1 MLNTLDLSQNEIGP
15 SGFQHIAYLLKEN
28 SVSVTFSYRVEIY
41 LSFGYLHMQII
52 TILTLTQ
59 NQLGDIG
66 VHALAIALE
75 NSKVKF

>member
-1 MLNTLDLSQNEIGP
+1 MLNTLDLSQNEISP
-15 SGFQHIAYLLKEN
+15 SGIQHIAYLLKEN
-28 SVSVTFSYRVEIY
+28 SVSVMFSCRVEIH

-59 NQLGDIG
+59 NQLGDNG

-75 NSKVKF
+75 NNKVKF